1 MASSSAAEFMYV
13 CLRKL
18 WMADA
23 WGIFSKVAWAM
34 FRSSAVGARKRPV
47 RGAGESVVCVVSGE
61 GVLLY
66 LRFFTVLWLC
76 VCVEVAV

>member
-13 CLRKL
+13 CRRKL

-23 WGIFSKVAWAM
+23 WGIFSKVAWANV
-34 FRSSAVGARKRPV
+34 RSFAVGARKRPV

-61 GVLLY
+61 AMLLY
-66 LRFFTVLWLC
+66 LRFCGGGVV
-76 VCVEVAV
+76 VCMC